1 MTVSYGRRLGRRPME
16 QASKSSHQNVI
27 NDAEVQNFLRRCALP
42 RSASDVAL
50 KEHVLV
56 DYEAVPVNPTR
67 HIVAVDSGF
76 TEVPVQKNF
85 PSSTLCFF
93 QFGAL
98 MFSVADL
105 ESLEQSPFIDP
116 EDMAKLKR
124 IERLKLTLPIRNIAL
139 KDQPTLTASVRA
151 ALYDF
156 FAQVRDDTNM
166 LETLRWFLFEEYLH
180 AEDEYNLASCPE
192 CEKANVTV
200 HRAEVTKEGRFPCD
214 KCKAS
219 LYLTDV
225 FRLHE
230 AVDDTVGAGGILGY
244 VTTLLEQFV
253 MVHFLRL
260 ILEQRPA
267 LLKEVLFIKDG
278 PLAFFGQTANMYKKM
293 RALVRYLFDQH
304 NLYMAG
310 LEKSGAFV
318 EHAAEVS
325 TAMKDGTVLILDND
339 YIYKYIIP
347 GKADPANPYGRTT
360 YYSGKLIFKSRHAG
374 VYVVTVPTTETL
386 ASPKLE
392 DLPNLMATLTNI
404 EKLRCDM
411 YDDALIPIALVNKLV
426 SLANHPSSKIL
437 QRFAVESVA
446 R

>member
-1 MTVSYGRRLGRRPME
+1 ME
-16 QASKSSHQNVI
+16 QASKSSHHNVI
-27 NDAEVQNFLRRCALP
+27 NDGEVQRFLSKCALP
-42 RSASDVAL
+42 RSAADVAL
-50 KEHVLV
+50 NQHVLL
-56 DYEAVPVNPTR
+56 DYEPVLANPVG

-76 TEVPVQKNF
+76 QEVPVQKNF

-105 ESLEQSPFIDP
+105 EGLKQSPFIDP

-151 ALYDF
+151 TLYDF
-156 FAQVRDDTNM
+156 FARVRDKTSM
-166 LETLRWFLFEEYLH
+166 LETLRWFLFEEYLL

-192 CEKANVTV
+192 CETSNITV
-200 HRAEVTKEGRFPCD
+200 HRDEVTKEGRFLCA

-230 AVDDTVGAGGILGY
+230 TIDDTVGAGGILGY

-267 LLKEVLFIKDG
+267 LLNEVFFIRDG

-325 TAMKDGTVLILDND
+325 TAMKDGQVLILDND

-360 YYSGKLIFKSRHAG
+360 YYGAKLIFKTRHAG
-374 VYVVTVPTTETL
+374 VHVVTVPTTEPL
-386 ASPKLE
+386 ANPKAL
-392 DLPNLMATLTNI
+392 DLRNLAVILTNI

-411 YDDALIPIALVNKLV
+411 YDDALIPVALVNKLV

-437 QRFAVESVA
+437 QRFAIESVGH
-446 R
+446 

>member
-1 MTVSYGRRLGRRPME
+1 MGYSRRLGRRPME

-27 NDAEVQNFLRRCALP
+27 NDAEVQRFLRRCALP
-42 RSASDVAL
+42 RSASDVTL
-50 KEHVLV
+50 NQHVLM
-56 DYEAVPVNPTR
+56 DYKPVPVNPIR

-105 ESLEQSPFIDP
+105 ESLEESPFIDP

-124 IERLKLTLPIRNIAL
+124 IERLKLTLPIRNIAF
-139 KDQPTLTASVRA
+139 KDQATLTASVRA
-151 ALYDF
+151 VLYDF
-156 FAQVRDDTNM
+156 FAQVRDDTSM
-166 LETLRWFLFEEYLH
+166 LETLRWVVFEEYLH
-180 AEDEYNLASCPE
+180 PEDEYNLASCPE
-192 CEKANVTV
+192 CEGNNITV
-200 HRAEVTKEGRFPCD
+200 HRAEVTKEGRFSCGR
-214 KCKAS
+214 CKAS

-230 AVDDTVGAGGILGY
+230 VIDDTVGAGGILGY
-244 VTTLLEQFV
+244 LTTLVEQFV

-267 LLKEVLFIKDG
+267 LLKEILFIKDG

-318 EHAAEVS
+318 EHAAEIATV
-325 TAMKDGTVLILDND
+325 MKDGSILILDND

-347 GKADPANPYGRTT
+347 GKADPANAYGQTT
-360 YYSGKLIFKSRHAG
+360 YYSAKLIFKSRHSG
-374 VYVVTVPTTETL
+374 VHVVTVPTVEPL
-386 ASPKLE
+386 AKPKAK
-392 DLPNLMATLTNI
+392 DLRNLNAILTNI

-437 QRFAVESVA
+437 QRFAIETVGH
-446 R
+446 

>member
-1 MTVSYGRRLGRRPME
+1 MGYSRRLGRRPME

-27 NDAEVQNFLRRCALP
+27 NDVEVQKFLGRCALP
-42 RSASDVAL
+42 RSASDVVL
-50 KEHVLV
+50 DQHVHLN
-56 DYEAVPVNPTR
+56 YEPVPVNPIR

-76 TEVPVQKNF
+76 TEVPVRKNF

-98 MFSVADL
+98 TFSVADL

-116 EDMAKLKR
+116 EDIAKLKR
-124 IERLKLTLPIRNIAL
+124 IERLKLALPIRNIAL
-139 KDQPTLTASVRA
+139 KNQPTLTASVRRV
-151 ALYDF
+151 LYDF
-156 FAQVRDDTNM
+156 FAQVRDDTSM
-166 LETLRWFLFEEYLH
+166 IETLRWLVFEEYLH
-180 AEDEYNLASCPE
+180 PEDEYNLASCPE
-192 CEKANVTV
+192 CGEGNITV
-200 HRAEVTKEGRFPCD
+200 HRAEVTKEGRFPCGT
-214 KCKAS
+214 CKAS

-230 AVDDTVGAGGILGY
+230 AIDDTVGAGGILGY

-260 ILEQRPA
+260 ILERRPA
-267 LLKEVLFIKDG
+267 LLGEIFFIKDG

-293 RALVRYLFDQH
+293 RALVRYLFDHH

-318 EHAAEVS
+318 EHAAEVA
-325 TAMKDGTVLILDND
+325 TVMKDGSILLLDND

-347 GKADPANPYGRTT
+347 GKADPMNPYGRTT
-360 YYSGKLIFKSRHAG
+360 YYSAKLIFKSRHAG
-374 VYVVTVPTTETL
+374 VYVVTVPTAEAL
-386 ASPKLE
+386 ANPKAE
-392 DLPNLMATLTNI
+392 DLPNLAAILTNI

-411 YDDALIPIALVNKLV
+411 YDDALIPVALVNKLV

-437 QRFAVESVA
+437 QRFAVETVGH
-446 R
+446 

>member
-1 MTVSYGRRLGRRPME
+1 ME
-16 QASKSSHQNVI
+16 QASKSSHQDVV
-27 NDAEVQNFLRRCALP
+27 NDPEVQKFLSRCVPP

-50 KEHVLV
+50 NQHMVL
-56 DYEAVPVNPTR
+56 DYQPVAVNPIR

-98 MFSVADL
+98 TFSVADL
-105 ESLEQSPFIDP
+105 ESLAHSPFIDP
-116 EDMAKLKR
+116 ADMAKLKR
-124 IERLKLTLPIRNIAL
+124 IERLKLALPIRNIAL
-139 KDQPTLTASVRA
+139 KDQPTLTASVRTV
-151 ALYDF
+151 LYDF
-156 FAQVRDDTNM
+156 FGHVRDDTSM
-166 LETLRWFLFEEYLH
+166 LDTLRWLVFEEYLH
-180 AEDEYNLASCPE
+180 PKDEYSLASCPE
-192 CEKANVTV
+192 CEGSDITV
-200 HRAEVTKEGRFPCD
+200 HRIEVTKEGRFPCT

-230 AVDDTVGAGGILGY
+230 AMDDTVGAGGILGY

-267 LLKEVLFIKDG
+267 LLNEIFFIKDG

-293 RALVRYLFDQH
+293 RALVRYLFNQH

-318 EHAAEVS
+318 EHAAEVA
-325 TAMKDGTVLILDND
+325 TVMKDGSILILDND

-347 GKADPANPYGRTT
+347 GKADPLNPYGRTT
-360 YYSGKLIFKSRHAG
+360 YYSAKVIFKSRHAG
-374 VYVVTVPTTETL
+374 VHVVTVPTIEPL
-386 ASPKLE
+386 ANPKLE
-392 DLPNLMATLTNI
+392 DLRNLPAILTNI
-404 EKLRCDM
+404 DKLRCDM

-437 QRFAVESVA
+437 QRFAVETVGH
-446 R
+446 

>member
-1 MTVSYGRRLGRRPME
+1 ME
-16 QASKSSHQNVI
+16 QASKSSHHNVI
-27 NDAEVQNFLRRCALP
+27 NDPEVQRFLGRCALP

-50 KEHVLV
+50 NEHLLLE
-56 DYEAVPVNPTR
+56 YEPVPVNPIR

-105 ESLEQSPFIDP
+105 EGLEQSPFIDP

-180 AEDEYNLASCPE
+180 PEDKYILASCPE
-192 CEKANVTV
+192 CEEASVTV
-200 HRAEVTKEGRFPCD
+200 RRADVAKEGRFPCD
-214 KCKAS
+214 TCKAT

-253 MVHFLRL
+253 MVHFIRL

-267 LLKEVLFIKDG
+267 LLKQIFFIKDG

-293 RALVRYLFDQH
+293 RALVRYLFDH
-304 NLYMAG
+304 HSLYMAG
-310 LEKSGAFV
+310 LEKSGQFV
-318 EHAAEVS
+318 EHAAEVA
-325 TAMKDGTVLILDND
+325 TGMKDGSVLILDND

-347 GKADPANPYGRTT
+347 GKADPANPYGQTT
-360 YYSGKLIFKSRHAG
+360 YYGAKLIFKSHQAG
-374 VYVVTVPTTETL
+374 VHVVTIPTSQPL
-386 ASPKLE
+386 AYPKPK
-392 DLPNLMATLTNI
+392 DLPNLMAILTNI

-411 YDDALIPIALVNKLV
+411 YDDALIPVALVNKLV

-437 QRFAVESVA
+437 QRFAVESVVH
-446 R
+446 

>member
-1 MTVSYGRRLGRRPME
+1 MGYARRLGRRPME
-16 QASKSSHQNVI
+16 QASKSSHHHVI
-27 NDAEVQNFLRRCALP
+27 NDPDVAQFLQRCSLP
-42 RSASDVAL
+42 CSASEVAL
-50 KEHVLV
+50 DEHVLLN
-56 DYEAVPVNPTR
+56 YEPTAVNPVR

-76 TEVPVQKNF
+76 TEVAVKKDF

-98 MFSVADL
+98 TFSVADL
-105 ESLEQSPFIDP
+105 DSIERSPFIDP

-124 IERLKLTLPIRNIAL
+124 IERLKLTLPIRNVAI
-139 KDQPTLTASVRA
+139 KGQSLTESVRS
-151 ALYDF
+151 ALYEF
-156 FAQVRDDTNM
+156 FVQARDGSNL

-180 AEDEYNLASCPE
+180 AVDEYNLATCPV
-192 CEKANVTV
+192 CEASNVTLC
-200 HRAEVTKEGRFPCD
+200 RTDVTPDGRVPCS
-214 KCKAS
+214 KCSAA
-219 LYLTDV
+219 LYLTDA

-230 AVDDTVGAGGILGY
+230 AVDDALGAAGILGY

-253 MVHFLRL
+253 MIHFLRL
-260 ILEQRPA
+260 LLAQRASILN
-267 LLKEVLFIKDG
+267 EVLFIKDG
-278 PLAFFGQTANMYKKM
+278 PLAFFGQTANMHKKM
-293 RALVRYLFDQH
+293 RALVRYLLAQH

-325 TAMKDGTVLILDND
+325 SAMRDGTILILDND
-339 YIYKYIIP
+339 YIYRYIIP
-347 GKADPANPYGRTT
+347 GKADPSNPYGRTT

-374 VYVVTVPTTETL
+374 VYVVTVPTTETITN
-386 ASPKLE
+386 PKPE
-392 DLPNLMATLTNI
+392 DLPNLAAILTNV

-411 YDDALIPIALVNKLV
+411 YDDALIPVALVNKLV

-437 QRFAVESVA
+437 ERFALEAVA